1 MPYIQI
7 DGNRTLTHTELV
19 YGNSRVIDQT
29 DPADHTACGTF
40 ESADITSACP
50 YFSEIHSHTAAEFA
64 DLGKIIDTS
73 VNPLQTVRYGIDEAA
88 GELMIWLTC
97 IGKCRCSHSHFQTTQ
112 HIIEFFYPEHPIVFF
127 IHGQMQCDSE
137 KHLLWRFQWNMV
149 MCADDVAFQEQIESG
164 KSKQIV
170 AFRF

>member
-73 VNPLQTVRYGIDEAA
+73 VNPFQTVWHGIDEAA

-112 HIIEFFYPEHPIVFF
+112 HIIEFFSPRASDRFF
-127 IHGQMQCDSE
+127 HSWPDAV
-137 KHLLWRFQWNMV
+137 RFRETSPV
-149 MCADDVAFQEQIESG
+149 EIPVEYGHVCG
-164 KSKQIV
+164 
-170 AFRF
+170 